1 MNHLHVTRY
10 RVIICGVGGVICQ
23 HKLKLNRT
31 DNMSNITENSTAYF
45 NAEENARVIAARML
59 GLKRSADGSRFVKA
73 GKPTITIADTFE
85 KKGDPEIYAQ
95 LQAGFI
101 AARSDGFGK
110 QFAGFTLAEIKSMDR
125 DAVKSHKLKLCA
137 GNKKPVTKAQA
148 DKVEKFKAA
157 QSKAHN
163 KVSSGMANLR
173 GTLSSLLAP
182 FETKTIAPNKT
193 PKAPTASG
201 KDSQTGN
208 VSTDTE
214 IESGTTTETKVSVLP
229 PQIRDPRLTALLN
242 VVAQMDLPQQ
252 AEMYEVFKTALD
264 SHLSK

>member
-1 MNHLHVTRY
+1 
-10 RVIICGVGGVICQ
+10 
-23 HKLKLNRT
+23 
-31 DNMSNITENSTAYF
+31 MSNITENSTAYF

-73 GKPTITIADTFE
+73 GKPTITIADTYE
-85 KKGDPEIYAQ
+85 KKGDPEVYAQ

-157 QSKAHN
+157 QGRAHN

-229 PQIRDPRLTALLN
+229 PQIRDPRLVKLLN
-242 VVAQMDLPQQ
+242 TVAQYDLSGQ
-252 AEMYEVFKTALD
+252 ARFVEIMAIAIEAYNKEPAPTIESSLGLNK
-264 SHLSK
+264 